1 MGNTVDFT
9 SVYQMQ
15 YILKRRTKAER
26 KEVYHHERRIGSN
39 TSNTGKRRGGKG
51 GNRRGSVG
59 RYMGGAAQPMGEER
73 DQTEDMGTSNTSDTE
88 GRRL

>member
-1 MGNTVDFT
+1 MGNTVDFA

-39 TSNTGKRRGGKG
+39 TSNTGKRRGGKQKRKE
-51 GNRRGSVG
+51 NIKR
-59 RYMGGAAQPMGEER
+59 EENSK
-73 DQTEDMGTSNTSDTE
+73 TVWTIG
-88 GRRL
+88 LY